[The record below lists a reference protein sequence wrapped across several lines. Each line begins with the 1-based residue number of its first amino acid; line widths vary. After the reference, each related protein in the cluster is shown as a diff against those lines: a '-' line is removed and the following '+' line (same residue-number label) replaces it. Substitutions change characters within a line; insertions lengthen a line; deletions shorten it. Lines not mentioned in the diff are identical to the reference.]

1 MNMEELKKL
10 LKENRVH
17 FYSYWGKGK
26 LEDLA
31 RINKLIPE
39 PEPETKAEP
48 KVETEPET
56 KAEPKVETEP
66 EPKAEPKV
74 ELKTETE
81 TKAELKT
88 ELKQKPK
95 TTKRPD
101 YKRMR
106 KIRNEPI
113 SVKFIDIETK
123 EEKTFPSIYKGAQFL
138 DKCPQTIAHYGR
150 KKGIWNKKYQIIIE

>member
-10 LKENRVH
+10 LKENREH

-39 PEPETKAEP
+39 PEPEPKVEPEPEPEP
-48 KVETEPET
+48 KVEP
-56 KAEPKVETEP
+56 EP

-74 ELKTETE
+74 EPEPE
-81 TKAELKT
+81 
-88 ELKQKPK
+88 QKPK
-95 TTKRPD
+95 TPKRPD

-113 SVKFIDIETK
+113 SVKFIDMETK
-123 EEKTFPSIYKGAQFL
+123 EKKIFPSIYKAAQFL

-150 KKGIWNKKYQIIIE
+150 KKGIWNEKYQIIIE

>member
-39 PEPETKAEP
+39 PEPEPKAEP

-56 KAEPKVETEP
+56 KAEPK
-66 EPKAEPKV
+66 
-74 ELKTETE
+74 
-81 TKAELKT
+81 
-88 ELKQKPK
+88 QKPK
-95 TTKRPD
+95 TSKRPD

-113 SVKFIDIETK
+113 SVKFIDMETK
-123 EEKTFPSIYKGAQFL
+123 EEKTFPSIYKAAQYL

-150 KKGIWNKKYQIIIE
+150 KKRDME

>member
-1 MNMEELKKL
+1 MNIEELKKL

-39 PEPETKAEP
+39 PEPEPEPKAEP

-56 KAEPKVETEP
+56 KAEPKVQTEP
-66 EPKAEPKV
+66 
-74 ELKTETE
+74 E
-81 TKAELKT
+81 TKAEP
-88 ELKQKPK
+88 KQKPK
-95 TTKRPD
+95 TSKRPD

-123 EEKTFPSIYKGAQFL
+123 EEKIFPSIYKGAQFL

>member
-39 PEPETKAEP
+39 PESEPEP
-48 KVETEPET
+48 KVEPEPEP
-56 KAEPKVETEP
+56 EPKVEP
-66 EPKAEPKV
+66 EPKIEP
-74 ELKTETE
+74 E
-81 TKAELKT
+81 
-88 ELKQKPK
+88 QKPK
-95 TTKRPD
+95 TSKRPD
-101 YKRMR
+101 YKQLR

-113 SVKFIDIETK
+113 NVKFIDVETG
-123 EEKTFPSIYKGAQFL
+123 EEKIFQSIYKAAKFL

>member
-39 PEPETKAEP
+39 PEPEPKAEP

-56 KAEPKVETEP
+56 KAEPK
-66 EPKAEPKV
+66 
-74 ELKTETE
+74 
-81 TKAELKT
+81 
-88 ELKQKPK
+88 QKPK
-95 TTKRPD
+95 TSKRPD

-113 SVKFIDIETK
+113 SVKFIDMETK
-123 EEKTFPSIYKGAQFL
+123 EEKTFPSIYKAAQYL

>member
-1 MNMEELKKL
+1 MNIEELKKL
-10 LKENRVH
+10 LMENRVH

-39 PEPETKAEP
+39 PEPKVEP
-48 KVETEPET
+48 KVE
-56 KAEPKVETEP
+56 P
-66 EPKAEPKV
+66 EPKIEP
-74 ELKTETE
+74 E
-81 TKAELKT
+81 
-88 ELKQKPK
+88 QKPK
-95 TTKRPD
+95 TSKRPD

-113 SVKFIDIETK
+113 SVKFIDMETK
-123 EEKTFPSIYKGAQFL
+123 EEKIFPSIYKGAQFL